1 MKLHKEFFHCVIPS
15 MLAFA
20 LSGVYAIADGFFVG
34 NALGDSALAAV
45 NLAYPLTAFLQAVG
59 TGIGMGGAIQY
70 AISAGTENHKRC
82 RWYQRGAFDK
92 HMDDYVYRSCINNY
106 LNLELHIQ

>member
-59 TGIGMGGAIQY
+59 TESAWAVRSSMPSAQVRKITNGA
-70 AISAGTENHKRC
+70 ASTLACHSLC
-82 RWYQRGAFDK
+82 
-92 HMDDYVYRSCINNY
+92 
-106 LNLELHIQ
+106 